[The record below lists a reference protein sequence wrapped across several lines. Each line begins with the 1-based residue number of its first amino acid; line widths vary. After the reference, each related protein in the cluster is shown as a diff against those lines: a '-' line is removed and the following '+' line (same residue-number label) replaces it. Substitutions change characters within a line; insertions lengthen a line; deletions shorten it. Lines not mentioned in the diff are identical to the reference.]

1 MKLFVWSIWLCTLS
15 VTLYSAKKIRAQT
28 KFIKKPTLQGD
39 YQYSMNCF
47 REEYSFF
54 RLYKSQV
61 QNFASPSYDN
71 PSEVVLNTMVTTNIA
86 LIILQL
92 KSSPC
97 IDLNMHRWC
106 SLNDTP
112 GASFKPE
119 RVREIS
125 NKNSHKN
132 CTHL

>member
-1 MKLFVWSIWLCTLS
+1 MKLLLWSIWLCTLS
-15 VTLYSAKKIRAQT
+15 VTLYSAKNTRTDKIHKNQRYRVIISILSTALE
-28 KFIKKPTLQGD
+28 KNI
-39 YQYSMNCF
+39 
-47 REEYSFF
+47 
-54 RLYKSQV
+54 
-61 QNFASPSYDN
+61 PSLGYIN
-71 PSEVVLNTMVTTNIA
+71 LKCKILLLRVEVVLNTMVTTKIA

-125 NKNSHKN
+125 NEYSHKN